1 MLGFNQS
8 MRKYLSLIAIVIF
21 FVVFSVAVQLSVAIQ
36 VDTTI
41 DDQNT
46 DEKAFKKKLALQP
59 LAQQIEINL
68 FGHDLFKKDIH
79 EIGFGNIVFPDN
91 YLLGPGDQL
100 GIILSGKI
108 RQDFNVVVTAEGK
121 IHVPTVGVFDVRRL
135 PLNEFQVFLKKKLSQ
150 FYDNFHV
157 DVILI
162 EPKPV
167 QVSVIGEVRQPG
179 KYHLTALNTVID
191 ALIMAGGPT
200 QKGSLRDIRLYRDGR
215 FIRTIDFYQF
225 LIKPDQ
231 NDANYLEPGDRIF
244 VPFMKTKVRTSGE
257 FRRTKIFEL
266 KPGANEKMSDLLE
279 LAGGVTEYAYPE
291 KVEVSRLQEDGSR
304 RLTYISLNNVLTDS
318 GSADNIQLLNED
330 EIHVFSKLEQLYPK
344 VVHIHGEVKKPGEYR
359 YEEDMRLSD
368 LLLKAG
374 NLTRSAYLLKAEV
387 ARVDPKKPTEFV
399 KINLGQ
405 LLLQHDSSQDVL
417 LGEDDRVF
425 IRRIPEWEV
434 GPIVDI
440 EGEVM
445 FPGTYSITEDNTTL
459 SEILLKAGG
468 FTDDAL
474 IRESKLV
481 RKSAKIQFDK
491 EYERLKQMQRD
502 QLSESE
508 YQYLVMKEN
517 TSDIG
522 QIVVDFYKLMIEND
536 VQEDVALED
545 NDRIIVPKKP
555 DVVYVTGRVSKPGGI
570 IYAPGQ
576 KLKYYLEKAGGVTW
590 DSHVKK
596 TKVTKVSGE
605 ILDDEDVKSFSPGDI
620 IWVPRKPERN
630 WWEFFRQTMIVITQF
645 ATLYLVID
653 RTSK

>member
-1 MLGFNQS
+1 MS
-8 MRKYLSLIAIVIF
+8 RVLSLKAILILC
-21 FVVFSVAVQLSVAIQ
+21 VVCSVVVQSGFAFQ
-36 VDTTI
+36 VDTEI
-41 DDQNT
+41 ENQQT
-46 DEKAFKKKLALQP
+46 DEDVFEKKLALEP
-59 LAQQIEINL
+59 VAQQIVTNL
-68 FGHDLFKKDIH
+68 FGHDLFRQGIQD
-79 EIGFGNIVFPDN
+79 IGFGNVVFPET

-108 RQDFNVVVTAEGK
+108 RQDFNVVVTVEGK

-135 PLNEFQVFLKKKLSQ
+135 PLSEFQKFLNKKLIQ
-150 FYDNFHV
+150 FYDNFQV
-157 DVILI
+157 DVMLL

-167 QVSVIGEVRQPG
+167 QVSVIGEVSQPG

-200 QKGSLRDIRLYRDGR
+200 EKGSMRNIQLFREGQFVRS
-215 FIRTIDFYQF
+215 IDFYQF

-231 NDANYLEPGDRIF
+231 ADTNYLEPGDRIY
-244 VPFMKTKVRTSGE
+244 VPFMEAKVQTSGE

-266 KPGANEKMSDLLE
+266 KPGANEKITDLLE
-279 LAGGVTEYAYPE
+279 LSGGVTEYAYPE
-291 KVEVSRLQEDGSR
+291 KVEISRLQEDGSR

-359 YEEDMRLSD
+359 YEDDMRLSD

-374 NLTRSAYLLKAEV
+374 SLTRSAYLLKAEV
-387 ARVDPKKPTEFV
+387 ARVDPKMPTEYV
-399 KINLGQ
+399 KVNLGQ

-445 FPGTYSITEDNTTL
+445 FPGTYSITEDSTTL

-468 FTDDAL
+468 FTKDAL

-481 RKSAKIQFDK
+481 RKSAKIQIDK

-522 QIVVDFYKLMIEND
+522 QIVVDFYKLMMEND
-536 VQEDVALED
+536 VQEDVVLED
-545 NDRIIVPKKP
+545 NDKIIVPKKP

-570 IYAPGQ
+570 IYVPGQ

-590 DSHVKK
+590 DSQVKK
-596 TKVTKVSGE
+596 TKVAKVSGE
-605 ILDDEDVKSFSPGDI
+605 ILDDEDVRSFSPGDI
-620 IWVPRKPERN
+620 IWVPREPERD